1 MKIDQSGFIAY
12 LKNSI
17 SLLNLTAQNV
27 GKNSIKVAGLLIV
40 FGIHTVFYGRFK
52 LCGILLG
59 QY

>member
-17 SLLNLTAQNV
+17 SLLNLTANV
-27 GKNSIKVAGLLIV
+27 GKNSIKLAGLLIV
-40 FGIHTVFYGRFK
+40 LGIHTVFYWGFK
-52 LCGILLG
+52 LCDILLG